1 MDTAEWEK
9 HTIAA
14 TCLEWSGSRAK
25 DADACPP
32 PPWCLADLTAMPAVC
47 LINLSLLLC
56 SQAGDVEK
64 ILLCLLCLCAHTQ
77 SFLSHMHK
85 AHSGVPLKGTDSEN
99 MLQKGTHTSH
109 FKAQHWK
116 NTSKNKNN
124 LSTKTTMVHFP
135 LRKINSSQVR
145 RCGQV
150 HTEFLQQRKRKP
162 SLCSV
167 SKHNTDNLVWRR
179 AQATVNNIF
188 SVLRVNQ
195 ERFTVQEFSWWVTL
209 MASAVSSRWPLIPT
223 SSQLQAADNEEYK
236 GQSQCSHG

>member
-85 AHSGVPLKGTDSEN
+85 AHSRVPLKGTDSE
-99 MLQKGTHTSH
+99 QAAERRTHTSH

-124 LSTKTTMVHFP
+124 LSRKTTMVHFP
-135 LRKINSSQVR
+135 LRKKLITSQALWSSAHWVFAAKKKE
-145 RCGQV
+145 
-150 HTEFLQQRKRKP
+150 TESLLCEQITPTTWSEEELKQQ
-162 SLCSV
+162 
-167 SKHNTDNLVWRR
+167 
-179 AQATVNNIF
+179 
-188 SVLRVNQ
+188 
-195 ERFTVQEFSWWVTL
+195 
-209 MASAVSSRWPLIPT
+209 LIT
-223 SSQLQAADNEEYK
+223 Y
-236 GQSQCSHG
+236 SQCYELIRNVLQFRNSADE

>member
-1 MDTAEWEK
+1 MDTVEWEK

-47 LINLSLLLC
+47 LINLSLPLC

-99 MLQKGTHTSH
+99 KLQKGAHTLH
-109 FKAQHWK
+109 TLKL
-116 NTSKNKNN
+116 NTGRTQAK
-124 LSTKTTMVHFP
+124 TKIISLEKLQWCIFP
-135 LRKINSSQVR
+135 WERNSSQVR
-145 RCGQV
+145 HCGQV
-150 HTEFLQQRKRKP
+150 HTEFLQQRKRKQ
-162 SLCSV
+162 SLLCEQITPTTWSEEE
-167 SKHNTDNLVWRR
+167 
-179 AQATVNNIF
+179 
-188 SVLRVNQ
+188 LRQ
-195 ERFTVQEFSWWVTL
+195 
-209 MASAVSSRWPLIPT
+209 
-223 SSQLQAADNEEYK
+223 QLTY
-236 GQSQCSHG
+236 SQCYELIRNVLQFRNSADE